1 MACAVDDSS
10 ALPLAQSIVVIGA
23 VCATGKRSNRPR

>member
-1 MACAVDDSS
+1 MSCVMDES
-10 ALPLAQSIVVIGA
+10 LPLAQSIVVIGA